1 MGAKTGTAW
10 QAEIIQRLR
19 EELSAALE
27 EVCNLS
33 LARSD
38 AVERAEAAEE
48 ALKDIRDADAE
59 MLAPEWR
66 SFTRAAI
73 KRALEG
79 GG

>member
-1 MGAKTGTAW
+1 MGQTWREMAD
-10 QAEIIQRLR
+10 EITRLR

-48 ALKDIRDADAE
+48 VLKDFRDADAE
-59 MLAPEWR
+59 MWAPEWI
-66 SFTRAAI
+66 SFTREAI

-79 GG
+79 R